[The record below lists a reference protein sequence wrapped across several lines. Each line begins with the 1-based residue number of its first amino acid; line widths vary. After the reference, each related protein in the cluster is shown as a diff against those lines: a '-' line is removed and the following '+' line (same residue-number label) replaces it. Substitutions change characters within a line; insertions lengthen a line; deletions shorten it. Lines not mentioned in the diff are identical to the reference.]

1 MRLDVVILA
10 AGKGTRMNSNLP
22 KVMHALA
29 GKPMIE
35 HVVDCASS
43 LGTEHI
49 HLVVGHGADLIRT
62 HFIGDDSAAGHTS
75 HEGIQGGVLN
85 FVTQDE
91 QLGTGHAVKQAMQS
105 IPARSVED
113 RVLVL
118 YGDVPLVSKDSL
130 QELIEA
136 SAMSPLG
143 VFTLFTQNPEGLG
156 RIVRDELHQLKAI
169 VEERDATEEQK
180 SINEVNSGI
189 LVASAIELKDWLSR
203 LSNDNAQKE
212 YYLTDVVAMAVADG
226 HLVESMTTGDEYEV
240 QGVNDKLQLCMLE
253 RHFQMI
259 QAQALLATGV
269 TVMDPTRVDIR
280 GDISYG
286 RDLTID
292 VNVVIEG
299 QVKFGNNVSIGANCI
314 VKDATLG
321 DDVTLLPGTIIDGAV
336 IGNAASIGPY
346 ARLRPGTVLA
356 DSVKIGNFVETKKTV
371 MGKGSKANHLA
382 YVGDAVIGAGVN
394 IGAGT
399 IFCNYDGVNKHTTTV
414 GDDVFIGSNSV
425 LVAPVKLET
434 GVFVAAGS
442 VVNLAVPSENL
453 AVGRAKQRNIP
464 GWKRPV
470 KNKHG

>member
-22 KVMHALA
+22 KVMHKIA

-49 HLVVGHGADLIRT
+49 HLVVGHGADVIKR
-62 HFIGDDSAAGHTS
+62 HFLGDHST
-75 HEGIQGGVLN
+75 EGYVSYEGLKGSELS
-85 FVTQDE
+85 FVNQDN
-91 QLGTGHAVKQAMQS
+91 QLGTGHAVQQAMPN

-118 YGDVPLVSKDSL
+118 YGDVPLVSKDTL
-130 QELIEA
+130 QELIDT
-136 SAMSPLG
+136 SATAPLG
-143 VFTLFTQNPEGLG
+143 VLTLFTQNPEGLG
-156 RIVRDELHQLKAI
+156 RIIRDDSHQLRAI
-169 VEERDATEEQK
+169 VEERDASEDQK
-180 SINEVNSGI
+180 GINEVNSGI
-189 LVASAIELKDWLSR
+189 LITSAIELKDWLSR
-203 LSNDNAQKE
+203 LSNDNAQGE
-212 YYLTDVVAMAVADG
+212 YYLTDIIAMAVADG
-226 HLVESMTTGDEYEV
+226 HVVESLTTGDEYEV

-292 VNVVIEG
+292 VNVVLEG
-299 QVKFGNNVSIGANCI
+299 QIKLGNNVSIGANCLI
-314 VKDATLG
+314 KDATLG

-336 IGNAASIGPY
+336 IGNAATIGPY

-356 DSVKIGNFVETKKTV
+356 DSVKIGNFVETKKAV
-371 MGKGSKANHLA
+371 MGNGSKANHLA
-382 YVGDAVIGAGVN
+382 YIGDAAIGADVN

-399 IFCNYDGVNKHTTTV
+399 IFCNYDGVNKHTTTL
-414 GDDVFIGSNSV
+414 GDNVFVGSNSV
-425 LVAPVKLET
+425 LVAPVELEN

-442 VVNLAVPSENL
+442 VINRAVPCDNL
-453 AVGRAKQRNIP
+453 AVGRAKQRNVT
-464 GWKRPV
+464 GWKRPA
-470 KNKHG
+470 KK

>member
-22 KVMHALA
+22 KVMHKIA

-49 HLVVGHGADLIRT
+49 HLVVGHGADVIKR
-62 HFIGDDSAAGHTS
+62 HFLGDDS
-75 HEGIQGGVLN
+75 HEGYVSYEGLKGSELS
-85 FVTQDE
+85 FVSQDN
-91 QLGTGHAVKQAMQS
+91 QLGTGHAVQQAMPN

-118 YGDVPLVSKDSL
+118 YGDVPLVSKDTL
-130 QELIEA
+130 QELIDT
-136 SAMSPLG
+136 SATAPLG
-143 VFTLFTQNPEGLG
+143 VLTLFTQNPEGLG
-156 RIVRDELHQLKAI
+156 RIIRDDSHQLRAI
-169 VEERDATEEQK
+169 VEERDASEEQK
-180 SINEVNSGI
+180 GINEVNSGI
-189 LVASAIELKDWLSR
+189 LVSSAIELKDWLSR
-203 LSNDNAQKE
+203 LSNDNAQGE
-212 YYLTDVVAMAVADG
+212 YYLTDIIAMAVADG
-226 HLVESMTTGDEYEV
+226 HVVESLTTGDEYEV

-292 VNVVIEG
+292 VNVVLEG
-299 QVKFGNNVSIGANCI
+299 QIKLGNNVSIGANCLI
-314 VKDATLG
+314 KDATLG

-336 IGNAASIGPY
+336 IGNAATIGPY

-356 DSVKIGNFVETKKTV
+356 DSVKIGNFVETKKAV
-371 MGKGSKANHLA
+371 MGNGSKANHLA
-382 YVGDAVIGAGVN
+382 YIGDASIGADVN

-399 IFCNYDGVNKHTTTV
+399 IFCNYDGVNKHTTTL
-414 GDDVFIGSNSV
+414 GDNVFVGSNSV
-425 LVAPVKLET
+425 LVAPVELEN

-442 VVNLAVPSENL
+442 VINRAVPSDNL
-453 AVGRAKQRNIP
+453 AVGRAKQRNVT
-464 GWKRPV
+464 GWKRPA
-470 KNKHG
+470 KK

>member
-1 MRLDVVILA
+1 M
-10 AGKGTRMNSNLP
+10 
-22 KVMHALA
+22 
-29 GKPMIE
+29 
-35 HVVDCASS
+35 
-43 LGTEHI
+43 
-49 HLVVGHGADLIRT
+49 
-62 HFIGDDSAAGHTS
+62 
-75 HEGIQGGVLN
+75 
-85 FVTQDE
+85 
-91 QLGTGHAVKQAMQS
+91 
-105 IPARSVED
+105 
-113 RVLVL
+113 
-118 YGDVPLVSKDSL
+118 
-130 QELIEA
+130 
-136 SAMSPLG
+136 
-143 VFTLFTQNPEGLG
+143 
-156 RIVRDELHQLKAI
+156 RDESHQLKAI

-203 LSNDNAQKE
+203 LSNDNAQGE

-425 LVAPVKLET
+425 LVAPVELET

-442 VVNLAVPSENL
+442 VVNLPVPSENL

-464 GWKRPV
+464 GWKRPI
-470 KNKHG
+470 KNKNV

>member
-10 AGKGTRMNSNLP
+10 AGKGTRMNSDLP
-22 KVMHALA
+22 KVMHKIA

-49 HLVVGHGADLIRT
+49 HLVVGHGADVIKR
-62 HFIGDDSAAGHTS
+62 HFLGDDS
-75 HEGIQGGVLN
+75 HEGYVSYEGLKGSELS
-85 FVTQDE
+85 FVNQKK
-91 QLGTGHAVKQAMQS
+91 QLGTGHAVQQAMPN

-118 YGDVPLVSKDSL
+118 YGDVPLVSKDTL
-130 QELIEA
+130 QELIDT
-136 SAMSPLG
+136 SATAPL
-143 VFTLFTQNPEGLG
+143 VVLTLFTQNPEGLG
-156 RIVRDELHQLKAI
+156 RIIRDDSHQLRAI
-169 VEERDATEEQK
+169 VEERDASEEQK
-180 SINEVNSGI
+180 GINEVNSGI
-189 LVASAIELKDWLSR
+189 LITSAIELKDWLSR
-203 LSNDNAQKE
+203 LSNNNAQGE
-212 YYLTDVVAMAVADG
+212 YYLTDIIAMAVADG
-226 HLVESMTTGDEYEV
+226 HVVESLTTGDEYEV

-292 VNVVIEG
+292 VNVVLEG
-299 QVKFGNNVSIGANCI
+299 QIKLGNNVSIGANCLI
-314 VKDATLG
+314 KDATLG

-336 IGNAASIGPY
+336 IGNAATIGPY

-356 DSVKIGNFVETKKTV
+356 DSVKIGNFVETKKAV
-371 MGKGSKANHLA
+371 MGNGSKANHLA
-382 YVGDAVIGAGVN
+382 YIGDAAIGADVN

-399 IFCNYDGVNKHTTTV
+399 IFCNYDGVNKHTTTL
-414 GDDVFIGSNSV
+414 GDNVFVGSNSV
-425 LVAPVKLET
+425 LVAPVELEN

-442 VVNLAVPSENL
+442 VINRAVPCDNL
-453 AVGRAKQRNIP
+453 AVGRAKQRNVT
-464 GWKRPV
+464 GWKRPA
-470 KNKHG
+470 KK

>member
-1 MRLDVVILA
+1 
-10 AGKGTRMNSNLP
+10 MNSNLP
-22 KVMHALA
+22 KVMHKIA

-49 HLVVGHGADLIRT
+49 HLVVGHGADVIKR
-62 HFIGDDSAAGHTS
+62 HFLGDDS
-75 HEGIQGGVLN
+75 HEGYVSYEGLKGSELS
-85 FVTQDE
+85 FVSQDN
-91 QLGTGHAVKQAMQS
+91 QLGTGHAVQQAMPN

-118 YGDVPLVSKDSL
+118 YGDVPLVSKDTL
-130 QELIEA
+130 QELIDT
-136 SAMSPLG
+136 SATAPLG
-143 VFTLFTQNPEGLG
+143 VLTLFTQNPEGLG
-156 RIVRDELHQLKAI
+156 RIIRDDSHQLRAI
-169 VEERDATEEQK
+169 VEERDASEEQK
-180 SINEVNSGI
+180 GINEVNSGI
-189 LVASAIELKDWLSR
+189 LVSSAIELKDWLSR
-203 LSNDNAQKE
+203 LSNDNAQGE
-212 YYLTDVVAMAVADG
+212 YYLTDIIAKAVADG
-226 HLVESMTTGDEYEV
+226 HVVESLTTGDEYEV

-292 VNVVIEG
+292 VNVVLAG
-299 QVKFGNNVSIGANCI
+299 QIKLGNNVSIGANCLI
-314 VKDATLG
+314 KDATLG

-336 IGNAASIGPY
+336 IGNAATIGPY

-356 DSVKIGNFVETKKTV
+356 DSVKIGNFVETKKAV
-371 MGKGSKANHLA
+371 MGNGSKANHLA
-382 YVGDAVIGAGVN
+382 YIGDATIGADVN

-399 IFCNYDGVNKHTTTV
+399 IFCNYDGVNKHTTTL
-414 GDDVFIGSNSV
+414 GDNVFVGSNSV
-425 LVAPVKLET
+425 LVAPVELEN

-442 VVNLAVPSENL
+442 VINRAVPSDNL
-453 AVGRAKQRNIP
+453 AVGRAKQRNVT
-464 GWKRPV
+464 GWKRPA
-470 KNKHG
+470 KK

>member
-1 MRLDVVILA
+1 
-10 AGKGTRMNSNLP
+10 MNSNLP
-22 KVMHALA
+22 KVMHKIA

-49 HLVVGHGADLIRT
+49 HLVVGHGADVIKR
-62 HFIGDDSAAGHTS
+62 HFLGDDS
-75 HEGIQGGVLN
+75 HEGYVSYEGLKGSELS
-85 FVTQDE
+85 FVSQDN
-91 QLGTGHAVKQAMQS
+91 QLGTGHAVQQAMPN

-118 YGDVPLVSKDSL
+118 YGDVPLVSKDTL
-130 QELIEA
+130 QELIDT
-136 SAMSPLG
+136 SATAPLR
-143 VFTLFTQNPEGLG
+143 VLTLFTQNPEGLG
-156 RIVRDELHQLKAI
+156 RIIRDDSHQLRAI
-169 VEERDATEEQK
+169 VEERDASEEQK
-180 SINEVNSGI
+180 GINEVNSGI
-189 LVASAIELKDWLSR
+189 LVSSAIELKDWLSR
-203 LSNDNAQKE
+203 LSNDNAQGE
-212 YYLTDVVAMAVADG
+212 YYLTDIIAMAVADG
-226 HLVESMTTGDEYEV
+226 HVVESLTTGDEYEV

-292 VNVVIEG
+292 VNVVLEG
-299 QVKFGNNVSIGANCI
+299 QIKLGNNVSIGANCLI
-314 VKDATLG
+314 KDATLG

-336 IGNAASIGPY
+336 IGNAATIGPY

-356 DSVKIGNFVETKKTV
+356 DSVKIGNFVETKKAV
-371 MGKGSKANHLA
+371 MGNGSKANHLA
-382 YVGDAVIGAGVN
+382 YIGDATIGADVN

-399 IFCNYDGVNKHTTTV
+399 IFCNYDGVNKHTTTL
-414 GDDVFIGSNSV
+414 GDNVFVGSNSV
-425 LVAPVKLET
+425 LVAPVELEN

-442 VVNLAVPSENL
+442 VINRAVPSDNL
-453 AVGRAKQRNIP
+453 AVGRAKQRNVT
-464 GWKRPV
+464 GWKRPA
-470 KNKHG
+470 KK

>member
-22 KVMHALA
+22 KVMHKIA

-49 HLVVGHGADLIRT
+49 HLVVGHGADVIKR
-62 HFIGDDSAAGHTS
+62 HFLGDDS
-75 HEGIQGGVLN
+75 HEGYVSYEGLKGSELS
-85 FVTQDE
+85 FVSQDN
-91 QLGTGHAVKQAMQS
+91 QLGTGHAVQQAMPN

-118 YGDVPLVSKDSL
+118 YGDVPLVSKDTL
-130 QELIEA
+130 QELIDT
-136 SAMSPLG
+136 SATAPLG
-143 VFTLFTQNPEGLG
+143 VLTLFTQNPEGLG
-156 RIVRDELHQLKAI
+156 RIIRDDSHQLRAI
-169 VEERDATEEQK
+169 VEERDASEEQK
-180 SINEVNSGI
+180 GINEVNSGI
-189 LVASAIELKDWLSR
+189 LVSSAIELKDWLSR
-203 LSNDNAQKE
+203 LSNDNAQSE
-212 YYLTDVVAMAVADG
+212 YYLTDIIAMAVADG
-226 HLVESMTTGDEYEV
+226 HVVESLTTGDEYEV

-292 VNVVIEG
+292 VNVVLEG
-299 QVKFGNNVSIGANCI
+299 QIKLGNNVSIGANCLI
-314 VKDATLG
+314 KDATLG

-336 IGNAASIGPY
+336 IGNAATIGPY

-356 DSVKIGNFVETKKTV
+356 DSVKIGNFVETKKAV
-371 MGKGSKANHLA
+371 MGNGSKANHLA
-382 YVGDAVIGAGVN
+382 YIGDATIGADVN

-399 IFCNYDGVNKHTTTV
+399 IFCNYDGVNKHTTTL
-414 GDDVFIGSNSV
+414 GDNVFVGSNSV
-425 LVAPVKLET
+425 LVAPVELEN

-442 VVNLAVPSENL
+442 VINRAVPSDNL
-453 AVGRAKQRNIP
+453 AVGRAKQRNVT
-464 GWKRPV
+464 GWKRPA
-470 KNKHG
+470 KK

>member
-1 MRLDVVILA
+1 
-10 AGKGTRMNSNLP
+10 
-22 KVMHALA
+22 
-29 GKPMIE
+29 
-35 HVVDCASS
+35 
-43 LGTEHI
+43 
-49 HLVVGHGADLIRT
+49 
-62 HFIGDDSAAGHTS
+62 
-75 HEGIQGGVLN
+75 
-85 FVTQDE
+85 
-91 QLGTGHAVKQAMQS
+91 
-105 IPARSVED
+105 
-113 RVLVL
+113 
-118 YGDVPLVSKDSL
+118 
-130 QELIEA
+130 
-136 SAMSPLG
+136 
-143 VFTLFTQNPEGLG
+143 
-156 RIVRDELHQLKAI
+156 
-169 VEERDATEEQK
+169 
-180 SINEVNSGI
+180 
-189 LVASAIELKDWLSR
+189 
-203 LSNDNAQKE
+203 
-212 YYLTDVVAMAVADG
+212 MAVADG
-226 HLVESMTTGDEYEV
+226 HSVESMTTGDEYEV

-425 LVAPVKLET
+425 LVAPVELET

-442 VVNLAVPSENL
+442 VVNLPVPSENL

-470 KNKHG
+470 KK

>member
-22 KVMHALA
+22 KVMHKIA

-49 HLVVGHGADLIRT
+49 HLVVGHGADVIKR
-62 HFIGDDSAAGHTS
+62 HFLGDDS
-75 HEGIQGGVLN
+75 HEGYVSYEGLKGSELS
-85 FVTQDE
+85 FVSQDN
-91 QLGTGHAVKQAMQS
+91 QLGTGHAVQQAMPN

-118 YGDVPLVSKDSL
+118 YGDVPLVSKDTL
-130 QELIEA
+130 QELIDT
-136 SAMSPLG
+136 SATAPLG
-143 VFTLFTQNPEGLG
+143 VLTLFTQNPEGLG
-156 RIVRDELHQLKAI
+156 RIIRDDSHQLRAI
-169 VEERDATEEQK
+169 VEERDASEEQK
-180 SINEVNSGI
+180 GINEVNSGI
-189 LVASAIELKDWLSR
+189 LVSSAIELKDWLSR
-203 LSNDNAQKE
+203 LSNDNAQGE
-212 YYLTDVVAMAVADG
+212 YYLTDIIAMAVADG
-226 HLVESMTTGDEYEV
+226 HVVESLTTGDEYEV
-240 QGVNDKLQLCMLE
+240 QGVNDKLHLCMLE

-286 RDLTID
+286 RDLTIG
-292 VNVVIEG
+292 VNVVLEG
-299 QVKFGNNVSIGANCI
+299 QIKLGNNVSIGANCLI
-314 VKDATLG
+314 KDATLG

-336 IGNAASIGPY
+336 IGNAATIGPY

-356 DSVKIGNFVETKKTV
+356 DSVKIGNFVETKKAV
-371 MGKGSKANHLA
+371 MGNGSKANHLA
-382 YVGDAVIGAGVN
+382 YIGDATIGADVN

-399 IFCNYDGVNKHTTTV
+399 IFCNYDGVNKHTTTL
-414 GDDVFIGSNSV
+414 GDNVFVGSNSV
-425 LVAPVKLET
+425 LVAPVELEN

-442 VVNLAVPSENL
+442 VINRAVPSDNL
-453 AVGRAKQRNIP
+453 AVGRAKQRNVT
-464 GWKRPV
+464 GWKRPA
-470 KNKHG
+470 KK

>member
-43 LGTEHI
+43 LGTEYI
-49 HLVVGHGADLIRT
+49 HLVVGHGADLIKT
-62 HFIGDDSAAGHTS
+62 HFIGDDSAAGYTS
-75 HEGIQGGVLN
+75 HEGIKGGDLN
-85 FVTQDE
+85 FVIQEE
-91 QLGTGHAVKQAMQS
+91 QLGTGHAVKQVMPS

-156 RIVRDELHQLKAI
+156 RIVRDESHQLKAI
-169 VEERDATEEQK
+169 VEDRDATEEQK
-180 SINEVNSGI
+180 GINEVNSGI
-189 LVASAIELKDWLSR
+189 LVASAIELKDWLNR
-203 LSNDNAQKE
+203 LSNDNAQEE

-226 HLVESMTTGDEYEV
+226 HSVESMTTGDEYEV

-259 QAQALLATGV
+259 QAQALLTTGV

-286 RDLTID
+286 LDLTID

-425 LVAPVKLET
+425 LVAPVELET

-442 VVNLAVPSENL
+442 VVNLPVPSENL

-470 KNKHG
+470 KK

>member
-22 KVMHALA
+22 KVMHKIA

-49 HLVVGHGADLIRT
+49 HLVVGHGADVIKR
-62 HFIGDDSAAGHTS
+62 HFLGDDS
-75 HEGIQGGVLN
+75 HEGYVSYEGLKGSELS
-85 FVTQDE
+85 FVSQDN
-91 QLGTGHAVKQAMQS
+91 QLGTGHAVQQAMPN

-118 YGDVPLVSKDSL
+118 YGDVPLVSKDTL
-130 QELIEA
+130 QELIDT
-136 SAMSPLG
+136 SATAPLG
-143 VFTLFTQNPEGLG
+143 VLTLFTQNPEGLG
-156 RIVRDELHQLKAI
+156 RIIRDDSHQLRAI
-169 VEERDATEEQK
+169 VEERDASEEQK
-180 SINEVNSGI
+180 GINEVNSGI
-189 LVASAIELKDWLSR
+189 LVSSAIELKDWLSR
-203 LSNDNAQKE
+203 LSNNNAQGE
-212 YYLTDVVAMAVADG
+212 YYLTDIIAMAVADG
-226 HLVESMTTGDEYEV
+226 HVVESLTTGDEYEV

-292 VNVVIEG
+292 VNVVLEG
-299 QVKFGNNVSIGANCI
+299 QIKLGNNVSIGANCLI
-314 VKDATLG
+314 KDATLG

-336 IGNAASIGPY
+336 IGNAATIGPY

-356 DSVKIGNFVETKKTV
+356 DSVKIGNFVETKKAV
-371 MGKGSKANHLA
+371 MGNGSKANHLA
-382 YVGDAVIGAGVN
+382 YIGDATIGADVN

-399 IFCNYDGVNKHTTTV
+399 IFCNYDGVNKHTTTL
-414 GDDVFIGSNSV
+414 GDNVFVGSNSV
-425 LVAPVKLET
+425 LVAPVELEN

-442 VVNLAVPSENL
+442 VINRAVPSDNL
-453 AVGRAKQRNIP
+453 AVGRAKQRNVT
-464 GWKRPV
+464 GWKRPA
-470 KNKHG
+470 KK

>member
-22 KVMHALA
+22 KVMHKIA

-49 HLVVGHGADLIRT
+49 HLVVGHGADVIKR
-62 HFIGDDSAAGHTS
+62 HFLGDHST
-75 HEGIQGGVLN
+75 EGYVSYEGLKGSELS
-85 FVTQDE
+85 FVNQDN
-91 QLGTGHAVKQAMQS
+91 QLGTGHAVQQAMPN

-118 YGDVPLVSKDSL
+118 YGDVPLVSKDTL
-130 QELIEA
+130 QELIDK
-136 SAMSPLG
+136 SATAPLG
-143 VFTLFTQNPEGLG
+143 VLTLFTQNPEGLG
-156 RIVRDELHQLKAI
+156 RIIRDDSHQLRAI
-169 VEERDATEEQK
+169 VEERDASEEQK
-180 SINEVNSGI
+180 GINEVNSGI
-189 LVASAIELKDWLSR
+189 LITSAIELKDWLSR
-203 LSNDNAQKE
+203 LSNDNAQGE
-212 YYLTDVVAMAVADG
+212 YYLTDIIAMAVADG
-226 HLVESMTTGDEYEV
+226 HVVESLTTGDEYEV

-292 VNVVIEG
+292 VNVVLEG
-299 QVKFGNNVSIGANCI
+299 QIKLGNNVSIGANCLI
-314 VKDATLG
+314 KDATLG

-336 IGNAASIGPY
+336 IGNAATIGPY

-356 DSVKIGNFVETKKTV
+356 DSVKIGNFVETKKAV
-371 MGKGSKANHLA
+371 MGNGSKANHLA
-382 YVGDAVIGAGVN
+382 YIGDAAIGADVN

-399 IFCNYDGVNKHTTTV
+399 IFCNYDGVNKHTTTL
-414 GDDVFIGSNSV
+414 GDNVFVGSNSV
-425 LVAPVKLET
+425 LVAPVELEN

-442 VVNLAVPSENL
+442 VINRAVPCDNL
-453 AVGRAKQRNIP
+453 AVGRAKQRNVT
-464 GWKRPV
+464 GWKRPA
-470 KNKHG
+470 KK

>member
-22 KVMHALA
+22 KVMHKIA

-49 HLVVGHGADLIRT
+49 HLVVGHGADVIKR
-62 HFIGDDSAAGHTS
+62 HFLGDDS
-75 HEGIQGGVLN
+75 HEGYVSYEGLKGSELS
-85 FVTQDE
+85 FVSQDN
-91 QLGTGHAVKQAMQS
+91 QLGTGHAVQQAMPN

-118 YGDVPLVSKDSL
+118 YGDVPLVSKDTL
-130 QELIEA
+130 QELIDT
-136 SAMSPLG
+136 SATAPLG
-143 VFTLFTQNPEGLG
+143 VLTLFTQNPEGLG
-156 RIVRDELHQLKAI
+156 RIIRDDSHQLRAI
-169 VEERDATEEQK
+169 VEERDASEEQK
-180 SINEVNSGI
+180 GINEVNSGI
-189 LVASAIELKDWLSR
+189 LVSSAIELKDWLSR
-203 LSNDNAQKE
+203 LSNDNAQGE
-212 YYLTDVVAMAVADG
+212 YYLTDIIAKAVADG
-226 HLVESMTTGDEYEV
+226 HVVESLTTGDEYEV

-292 VNVVIEG
+292 VNVVLEG
-299 QVKFGNNVSIGANCI
+299 QIKLGNNVSIGANCLI
-314 VKDATLG
+314 KDATLG

-336 IGNAASIGPY
+336 IGNAATIGPY

-356 DSVKIGNFVETKKTV
+356 DSVKIGNFVETKKAV
-371 MGKGSKANHLA
+371 MGNGSKANHLA
-382 YVGDAVIGAGVN
+382 YIGDATIGADVN

-399 IFCNYDGVNKHTTTV
+399 IFCNYDGVNKHTTTL
-414 GDDVFIGSNSV
+414 GDNVFVGSNSV
-425 LVAPVKLET
+425 LVAPVELEN

-442 VVNLAVPSENL
+442 VINRAVPSDNL
-453 AVGRAKQRNIP
+453 AVGRAKQRNVT
-464 GWKRPV
+464 GWKRPA
-470 KNKHG
+470 KK

>member
-22 KVMHALA
+22 KVMHKIA

-49 HLVVGHGADLIRT
+49 HLVVGHGADVIKR
-62 HFIGDDSAAGHTS
+62 HFLGDHST
-75 HEGIQGGVLN
+75 EGYVSYEGLKGSELS
-85 FVTQDE
+85 FVNQDN
-91 QLGTGHAVKQAMQS
+91 QLGTGHAVQQAMPN

-118 YGDVPLVSKDSL
+118 YGDVPLVSKDTL
-130 QELIEA
+130 QELIDT
-136 SAMSPLG
+136 SATAPLG
-143 VFTLFTQNPEGLG
+143 VLTLFTQNPEGLG
-156 RIVRDELHQLKAI
+156 RIIRDDSHQLRAI
-169 VEERDATEEQK
+169 VEERDASEEQK
-180 SINEVNSGI
+180 GINEVNSGI
-189 LVASAIELKDWLSR
+189 LITSAIELKDWLSR
-203 LSNDNAQKE
+203 LSNDNAQGE
-212 YYLTDVVAMAVADG
+212 HYLTDIIAMAVADG
-226 HLVESMTTGDEYEV
+226 HVVESLTTGDEYEV

-292 VNVVIEG
+292 VNVVLEG
-299 QVKFGNNVSIGANCI
+299 QIKLGNNVSIGANCLI
-314 VKDATLG
+314 KDATLG

-336 IGNAASIGPY
+336 IGNAATIGPY

-356 DSVKIGNFVETKKTV
+356 DSVKIGNFVETKKAV
-371 MGKGSKANHLA
+371 MGNGSKANHLA
-382 YVGDAVIGAGVN
+382 YIGDAAIGADVN

-399 IFCNYDGVNKHTTTV
+399 IFCNYDGVNKHTTTL
-414 GDDVFIGSNSV
+414 GDNVFVGSNSV
-425 LVAPVKLET
+425 LVAPVELEN

-442 VVNLAVPSENL
+442 VINRAVPCDNL
-453 AVGRAKQRNIP
+453 AVGRAKQRNVT
-464 GWKRPV
+464 GWKRPA
-470 KNKHG
+470 KK

>member
-22 KVMHALA
+22 KVMHKVA

-49 HLVVGHGADLIRT
+49 HLVVGHGAEAIKQHLLG
-62 HFIGDDSAAGHTS
+62 GDS
-75 HEGIQGGVLN
+75 HGGYVSYEGIKGSDLN
-85 FVTQDE
+85 FVSQE
-91 QLGTGHAVKQAMQS
+91 NQLGTGHAVQQAMPN

-118 YGDVPLVSKDSL
+118 YGDVPLVSKDTL
-130 QELIEA
+130 QELIDA
-136 SAMSPLG
+136 STSAPLA
-143 VFTLFTQNPEGLG
+143 VLTLFTQTPEGLG
-156 RIVRDELHQLKAI
+156 RIIRDDEHQLRAI
-169 VEERDATEEQK
+169 VEERDASEQQRG
-180 SINEVNSGI
+180 INEVNSGI
-189 LVASAIELKDWLSR
+189 LVASAIELKDWLTR
-203 LSNDNAQKE
+203 LSNDNAQGE
-212 YYLTDVVAMAVADG
+212 YYLTDIIAMAVADG
-226 HLVESMTTGDEYEV
+226 HSVESLTTGDEYEV

-292 VNVVIEG
+292 VNVVLEG
-299 QVKFGNNVSIGANCI
+299 QIKLGNNVSIGANCLI
-314 VKDATLG
+314 KDATLG

-336 IGNAASIGPY
+336 IGNAATIGPY

-356 DSVKIGNFVETKKTV
+356 DKVKVGNFVETKKTV
-371 MGKGSKANHLA
+371 MGEGSKANHLA
-382 YVGDAVIGAGVN
+382 YIGDAELGAGVN

-399 IFCNYDGVNKHTTTV
+399 IFCNYDGVNKHTTTL
-414 GDDVFIGSNSV
+414 GDDVFVGSNSV
-425 LVAPVKLET
+425 LVAPVELEN

-442 VVNLAVPSENL
+442 VINRAVPSDNL
-453 AVGRAKQRNIP
+453 AVGRAKQRNVA

-470 KNKHG
+470 KK

>member
-22 KVMHALA
+22 KVMHKIA

-49 HLVVGHGADLIRT
+49 HLVVGHGAEAIKQ
-62 HFIGDDSAAGHTS
+62 HFLGGDS
-75 HEGIQGGVLN
+75 HEAYVSYEGIKGSDLN
-85 FVTQDE
+85 YVSQE
-91 QLGTGHAVKQAMQS
+91 NQLGTGHAVQQAMPN

-118 YGDVPLVSKDSL
+118 YGDVPLVSKDTL
-130 QELIEA
+130 QELIDA
-136 SAMSPLG
+136 STSAPLA
-143 VFTLFTQNPEGLG
+143 VLTLFTQTPEGLG
-156 RIVRDELHQLKAI
+156 RIIRDDEHQLRAI
-169 VEERDATEEQK
+169 VEERDASEQQK
-180 SINEVNSGI
+180 GINEVNSGI
-189 LVASAIELKDWLSR
+189 LVASAIELKDWLAR
-203 LSNDNAQKE
+203 LSNDNAQGE
-212 YYLTDVVAMAVADG
+212 YYLTDIIAMAVADG
-226 HLVESMTTGDEYEV
+226 HSVESLTTGDEYEV

-292 VNVVIEG
+292 VNVVLEG
-299 QVKFGNNVSIGANCI
+299 QIKLGNNVSIGANCLI
-314 VKDATLG
+314 KDATLG

-336 IGNAASIGPY
+336 IGNAATIGPY

-356 DSVKIGNFVETKKTV
+356 DKVKVGNFVETKKTV
-371 MGKGSKANHLA
+371 MGEGSKANHLA
-382 YVGDAVIGAGVN
+382 YIGDAELGAGVN

-399 IFCNYDGVNKHTTTV
+399 IFCNYDGVNKHTTTL
-414 GDDVFIGSNSV
+414 GDDVFVGSNSV
-425 LVAPVKLET
+425 LVAPVELEN

-442 VVNLAVPSENL
+442 VINRAVPSDNL
-453 AVGRAKQRNIP
+453 AVGRAKQRNVA

-470 KNKHG
+470 KK

>member
-1 MRLDVVILA
+1 
-10 AGKGTRMNSNLP
+10 MNSNLP
-22 KVMHALA
+22 KVMHKIA

-49 HLVVGHGADLIRT
+49 HLVVGHGADVIKR
-62 HFIGDDSAAGHTS
+62 HFLGDDS
-75 HEGIQGGVLN
+75 HEGYVSYEGLKGSELS
-85 FVTQDE
+85 FVSQDN
-91 QLGTGHAVKQAMQS
+91 QLGTGHAVQQAMPN

-118 YGDVPLVSKDSL
+118 YGDVPLVSKDTL
-130 QELIEA
+130 QELIDT
-136 SAMSPLG
+136 SATAPLG
-143 VFTLFTQNPEGLG
+143 VLTLFTQNPEGLG
-156 RIVRDELHQLKAI
+156 RIIRDDSHQLRAI
-169 VEERDATEEQK
+169 VEERDASEEQK
-180 SINEVNSGI
+180 GINEVNSGI
-189 LVASAIELKDWLSR
+189 LVSSAIELKDWLSR
-203 LSNDNAQKE
+203 LSNDNAQGE
-212 YYLTDVVAMAVADG
+212 YYLTDIIAMAVADG
-226 HLVESMTTGDEYEV
+226 HVVESLTTGDEYEV

-292 VNVVIEG
+292 VNVVLEG
-299 QVKFGNNVSIGANCI
+299 QIKLGNNVSIGANCLI
-314 VKDATLG
+314 KDATLG

-336 IGNAASIGPY
+336 IGNAATVGPY

-356 DSVKIGNFVETKKTV
+356 DSVKIGNFVETKKAV
-371 MGKGSKANHLA
+371 MGNGSKANHLA
-382 YVGDAVIGAGVN
+382 YIGDATIGADVN

-399 IFCNYDGVNKHTTTV
+399 IFCNYDGVNKHTTTL
-414 GDDVFIGSNSV
+414 GDNVFVGSNSV
-425 LVAPVKLET
+425 LVAPVELEN

-442 VVNLAVPSENL
+442 VINRAVPSDNL
-453 AVGRAKQRNIP
+453 AVGRAKQRNVT
-464 GWKRPV
+464 GWKRPA
-470 KNKHG
+470 KK

>member
-22 KVMHALA
+22 KVMHKIA

-49 HLVVGHGADLIRT
+49 HLVVGHGADVIKR
-62 HFIGDDSAAGHTS
+62 HFLGDHST
-75 HEGIQGGVLN
+75 EGYVSYEGLKGSELS
-85 FVTQDE
+85 FVNQDN
-91 QLGTGHAVKQAMQS
+91 QLGTGHAVQQAMPN

-118 YGDVPLVSKDSL
+118 YGDVPLVSKDTL
-130 QELIEA
+130 QELIDT
-136 SAMSPLG
+136 SATAPLG
-143 VFTLFTQNPEGLG
+143 VLTLFTQNPEGLG
-156 RIVRDELHQLKAI
+156 RIIRDDSHQLRAI
-169 VEERDATEEQK
+169 VEERDASEEQK
-180 SINEVNSGI
+180 GINEVNSGI
-189 LVASAIELKDWLSR
+189 LITSAIELKDWLSR
-203 LSNDNAQKE
+203 LSNDNAQGE
-212 YYLTDVVAMAVADG
+212 YYLTDIIAMAVADG
-226 HLVESMTTGDEYEV
+226 HVVESLTTGDEYEV

-292 VNVVIEG
+292 VNVVLEG
-299 QVKFGNNVSIGANCI
+299 QIKLGNNVSIGANCLI
-314 VKDATLG
+314 KDATLG

-336 IGNAASIGPY
+336 IGNAATIGPY

-356 DSVKIGNFVETKKTV
+356 DSVKIGNFVETKKAV
-371 MGKGSKANHLA
+371 MGNGSKANHLA
-382 YVGDAVIGAGVN
+382 YIGDAAIGADVN

-399 IFCNYDGVNKHTTTV
+399 IFCNYDGVNKHTTTL
-414 GDDVFIGSNSV
+414 GDNVFVGSNSV
-425 LVAPVKLET
+425 LVAPVELEN

-442 VVNLAVPSENL
+442 VINSAVPCDNL
-453 AVGRAKQRNIP
+453 AVGRAKQRNVT
-464 GWKRPV
+464 GWKRPA
-470 KNKHG
+470 KK

>member
-49 HLVVGHGADLIRT
+49 HLVVGHGADLIKT
-62 HFIGDDSAAGHTS
+62 HFIGDDSAAGYTS
-75 HEGIQGGVLN
+75 HEGIKGGDLN
-85 FVTQDE
+85 FVIQEE
-91 QLGTGHAVKQAMQS
+91 QLGTGHAVKQAIPS

-130 QELIEA
+130 QELIGA

-156 RIVRDELHQLKAI
+156 RIVRDESHQLKAI

-203 LSNDNAQKE
+203 LSNDNAQGE

-356 DSVKIGNFVETKKTV
+356 DS
-371 MGKGSKANHLA
+371 
-382 YVGDAVIGAGVN
+382 
-394 IGAGT
+394 
-399 IFCNYDGVNKHTTTV
+399 
-414 GDDVFIGSNSV
+414 
-425 LVAPVKLET
+425 
-434 GVFVAAGS
+434 
-442 VVNLAVPSENL
+442 
-453 AVGRAKQRNIP
+453 
-464 GWKRPV
+464 
-470 KNKHG
+470 

>member
-22 KVMHALA
+22 KVMHKIA

-49 HLVVGHGADLIRT
+49 HLVVGHGADVIER
-62 HFIGDDSAAGHTS
+62 HFLGDDS
-75 HEGIQGGVLN
+75 HEGYVSYEGLKGSELS
-85 FVTQDE
+85 FVSQDN
-91 QLGTGHAVKQAMQS
+91 QLGTGHAVQQAMPN

-118 YGDVPLVSKDSL
+118 YGDVPLVSKDTL
-130 QELIEA
+130 QELIDT
-136 SAMSPLG
+136 SATAPLG
-143 VFTLFTQNPEGLG
+143 VLTLFTQNPEGLG
-156 RIVRDELHQLKAI
+156 RIIRDDSHQLRAI
-169 VEERDATEEQK
+169 VEERDASEEQK
-180 SINEVNSGI
+180 GINEVNSGI
-189 LVASAIELKDWLSR
+189 LVSSAIELKDWLSR
-203 LSNDNAQKE
+203 LSNDNAQGE
-212 YYLTDVVAMAVADG
+212 YYLTDIIAMAVADG
-226 HLVESMTTGDEYEV
+226 HVVESLTTGDEYEV

-292 VNVVIEG
+292 VNVVLEG
-299 QVKFGNNVSIGANCI
+299 QIKLGNNVSIGANCLI
-314 VKDATLG
+314 KDATLG

-336 IGNAASIGPY
+336 IGNAATIGPY

-356 DSVKIGNFVETKKTV
+356 DSVKIGNFVETKKAV
-371 MGKGSKANHLA
+371 MGNGSKANHLA
-382 YVGDAVIGAGVN
+382 YIGDATIGADVN

-399 IFCNYDGVNKHTTTV
+399 IFCNYDGVNKHTTTL
-414 GDDVFIGSNSV
+414 GDNVFVGSNSV
-425 LVAPVKLET
+425 LVAPVELEN

-442 VVNLAVPSENL
+442 VINRAVPSDNL
-453 AVGRAKQRNIP
+453 AVGRAKQRNVT
-464 GWKRPV
+464 GWKRPA
-470 KNKHG
+470 KK

>member
-22 KVMHALA
+22 KVMHKIA

-49 HLVVGHGADLIRT
+49 HLVVGHGADVIKR
-62 HFIGDDSAAGHTS
+62 HFLGDDS
-75 HEGIQGGVLN
+75 HEGYVSYEGLKGSELS
-85 FVTQDE
+85 FVSQDN
-91 QLGTGHAVKQAMQS
+91 QLGTGHAVQQAMPN
-105 IPARSVED
+105 IPARSIED

-118 YGDVPLVSKDSL
+118 YGDVPLVSKDTL
-130 QELIEA
+130 QELIDT
-136 SAMSPLG
+136 SATAPLG
-143 VFTLFTQNPEGLG
+143 VLTLFTQNPEGLG
-156 RIVRDELHQLKAI
+156 RIIRDDSHQLRAI
-169 VEERDATEEQK
+169 VEERDASEEQK
-180 SINEVNSGI
+180 GINEVNSGI
-189 LVASAIELKDWLSR
+189 LVSSAIELKDWLSR
-203 LSNDNAQKE
+203 LSNDNAQGE
-212 YYLTDVVAMAVADG
+212 YYLTDIIAMAVADG
-226 HLVESMTTGDEYEV
+226 HVVESLTTGDEYEV

-292 VNVVIEG
+292 VNVVLEG
-299 QVKFGNNVSIGANCI
+299 QIKLGNNVSIGANCLI
-314 VKDATLG
+314 KDATLG

-336 IGNAASIGPY
+336 IGNAATIGPY

-356 DSVKIGNFVETKKTV
+356 DSVKIGNFVETKKAV
-371 MGKGSKANHLA
+371 MGNGSKANHLA
-382 YVGDAVIGAGVN
+382 YIGDATIGANVN

-399 IFCNYDGVNKHTTTV
+399 IFCNYDGVNKHTTTL
-414 GDDVFIGSNSV
+414 GDNVFVGSNSV
-425 LVAPVKLET
+425 LVAPVELEN

-442 VVNLAVPSENL
+442 VINRAVPSDNL
-453 AVGRAKQRNIP
+453 AVGRAKQRNVT
-464 GWKRPV
+464 GWKRPA
-470 KNKHG
+470 KK

>member
-1 MRLDVVILA
+1 
-10 AGKGTRMNSNLP
+10 MNSNLP
-22 KVMHALA
+22 KVMHKIA

-49 HLVVGHGADLIRT
+49 HLVVGHGADVIKR
-62 HFIGDDSAAGHTS
+62 HFLGDDS
-75 HEGIQGGVLN
+75 HEGYVSYEGLKGSELS
-85 FVTQDE
+85 FVSQDN
-91 QLGTGHAVKQAMQS
+91 QLGTGHAVQQAMPN

-118 YGDVPLVSKDSL
+118 YGDVPLVSKDTL
-130 QELIEA
+130 QELIDT
-136 SAMSPLG
+136 SATAPLG
-143 VFTLFTQNPEGLG
+143 VLTLFTQNPEGLG
-156 RIVRDELHQLKAI
+156 RIIRDDSHQLRAI
-169 VEERDATEEQK
+169 VEERDASEEQK
-180 SINEVNSGI
+180 GINEVNSGI
-189 LVASAIELKDWLSR
+189 LVSSAIELKDWLSR
-203 LSNDNAQKE
+203 LSNNNAQGE
-212 YYLTDVVAMAVADG
+212 YYLTDIIAMAVADG
-226 HLVESMTTGDEYEV
+226 HVVESLTTGDEYEV

-292 VNVVIEG
+292 VNVVLEG
-299 QVKFGNNVSIGANCI
+299 QIKLGNNVSIGANCLI
-314 VKDATLG
+314 KDATLG

-336 IGNAASIGPY
+336 IGNAATIGPY

-356 DSVKIGNFVETKKTV
+356 DSVKIGNFVETKKAV
-371 MGKGSKANHLA
+371 MGNGSKANHLA
-382 YVGDAVIGAGVN
+382 YIGDATIGADVN

-399 IFCNYDGVNKHTTTV
+399 IFCNYDGVNKHTTTL
-414 GDDVFIGSNSV
+414 GDNVFVGSNSV
-425 LVAPVKLET
+425 LVAPVELEN

-442 VVNLAVPSENL
+442 VINRAVPSDNL
-453 AVGRAKQRNIP
+453 AVGRAKQRNVT
-464 GWKRPV
+464 GWKRPA
-470 KNKHG
+470 KK

>member
-22 KVMHALA
+22 KVMHKIA

-49 HLVVGHGADLIRT
+49 HLVVGHGADVIKR
-62 HFIGDDSAAGHTS
+62 HFLGDDS
-75 HEGIQGGVLN
+75 HEGYVSYEGRKGSELS
-85 FVTQDE
+85 FVSQDN
-91 QLGTGHAVKQAMQS
+91 QLGTGHAVQQAMPN

-118 YGDVPLVSKDSL
+118 YGDVPLVSKDTL
-130 QELIEA
+130 QELIDT
-136 SAMSPLG
+136 SATAPLG
-143 VFTLFTQNPEGLG
+143 VLTLFTQNPEGLG
-156 RIVRDELHQLKAI
+156 RIIRDDSHQLRAI
-169 VEERDATEEQK
+169 VEERDASEEQK
-180 SINEVNSGI
+180 GINEVNSGI
-189 LVASAIELKDWLSR
+189 LVSSAIELKDWLSR
-203 LSNDNAQKE
+203 LSNDNAQSE
-212 YYLTDVVAMAVADG
+212 YYLTDIIAMAVADG
-226 HLVESMTTGDEYEV
+226 HVVESLTTGDEYEV

-292 VNVVIEG
+292 VNVVLEG
-299 QVKFGNNVSIGANCI
+299 QIKLGNNVSIGANCLI
-314 VKDATLG
+314 KDATLG

-336 IGNAASIGPY
+336 IGNAATIGPY

-356 DSVKIGNFVETKKTV
+356 DSVKIGNFVETKKAV
-371 MGKGSKANHLA
+371 MGNGSKANHLA
-382 YVGDAVIGAGVN
+382 YIGDATIGANVN

-399 IFCNYDGVNKHTTTV
+399 IFCNYDGVNKHTTTL
-414 GDDVFIGSNSV
+414 GDNVFVGSNSV
-425 LVAPVKLET
+425 LVAPVELEN

-442 VVNLAVPSENL
+442 VINRAVPSDNL
-453 AVGRAKQRNIP
+453 AVGRAKQRNVT
-464 GWKRPV
+464 GWKRPA
-470 KNKHG
+470 KK

>member
-22 KVMHALA
+22 KVMHKIA

-49 HLVVGHGADLIRT
+49 HLVVGHGADVIKR
-62 HFIGDDSAAGHTS
+62 HFLGDHST
-75 HEGIQGGVLN
+75 EGYVSYEGLKGSELS
-85 FVTQDE
+85 FVNQDN
-91 QLGTGHAVKQAMQS
+91 QLGTGHAVQQAMPN

-118 YGDVPLVSKDSL
+118 YGDVPLVSKDTL
-130 QELIEA
+130 QELIDT
-136 SAMSPLG
+136 SATAPLG
-143 VFTLFTQNPEGLG
+143 VLTLFTQNPEGLG
-156 RIVRDELHQLKAI
+156 RIIRDDSHQLRAI
-169 VEERDATEEQK
+169 VEERDASEEQK
-180 SINEVNSGI
+180 GINEVNSGI
-189 LVASAIELKDWLSR
+189 LITSAIELKDWLSR
-203 LSNDNAQKE
+203 LSNDNAQGE
-212 YYLTDVVAMAVADG
+212 YYLTDIIAMAVADG
-226 HLVESMTTGDEYEV
+226 HVVESLTTGDEYEV

-292 VNVVIEG
+292 VNVVLEG
-299 QVKFGNNVSIGANCI
+299 QIKLGNNVSIGANCLI
-314 VKDATLG
+314 KDATLG

-336 IGNAASIGPY
+336 IGNAATIGPY

-356 DSVKIGNFVETKKTV
+356 DSVKIGNFVETKKAV
-371 MGKGSKANHLA
+371 MGNGSKANHLA
-382 YVGDAVIGAGVN
+382 YIGDAAIGADVN

-399 IFCNYDGVNKHTTTV
+399 KPLQN
-414 GDDVFIGSNSV
+414 
-425 LVAPVKLET
+425 LPV
-434 GVFVAAGS
+434 
-442 VVNLAVPSENL
+442 
-453 AVGRAKQRNIP
+453 
-464 GWKRPV
+464 
-470 KNKHG
+470 

>member
-22 KVMHALA
+22 KVMHKIA

-49 HLVVGHGADLIRT
+49 HLVVGHGADVIKR
-62 HFIGDDSAAGHTS
+62 HFLGDDS
-75 HEGIQGGVLN
+75 HEGYVSYEGLKGSELS
-85 FVTQDE
+85 FVNQDN
-91 QLGTGHAVKQAMQS
+91 QLGTGHAVQQAMPN

-118 YGDVPLVSKDSL
+118 YGDVPLVSKDTL
-130 QELIEA
+130 QELIDT
-136 SAMSPLG
+136 SATAPLG
-143 VFTLFTQNPEGLG
+143 VLTLFTQNPEGLG
-156 RIVRDELHQLKAI
+156 RIIRDDSHQLRAI
-169 VEERDATEEQK
+169 VEERDASEEQK
-180 SINEVNSGI
+180 GINEVNSGI
-189 LVASAIELKDWLSR
+189 LVTSAIELKDWLSR
-203 LSNDNAQKE
+203 LSNDNAQGE
-212 YYLTDVVAMAVADG
+212 YYLTDIIAMAVADG
-226 HLVESMTTGDEYEV
+226 HVVESLTTGDEYEV

-292 VNVVIEG
+292 VNVVLEG
-299 QVKFGNNVSIGANCI
+299 QIKLGNNVSIGANCLI
-314 VKDATLG
+314 KDATVG

-336 IGNAASIGPY
+336 IGNAATIGPY

-356 DSVKIGNFVETKKTV
+356 DSVKIGNFVETKKAV
-371 MGKGSKANHLA
+371 MGNGSKANHLA
-382 YVGDAVIGAGVN
+382 YIGDAAIGADVN

-399 IFCNYDGVNKHTTTV
+399 IFCNYDGVNKHTTTL
-414 GDDVFIGSNSV
+414 GDNVFVGSNSV
-425 LVAPVKLET
+425 LVAPVELEN

-442 VVNLAVPSENL
+442 VINRAVPCDNL
-453 AVGRAKQRNIP
+453 AVGRAKQRNVT
-464 GWKRPV
+464 GWKRPA
-470 KNKHG
+470 KK

>member
-49 HLVVGHGADLIRT
+49 HLVVGHGADLIKT
-62 HFIGDDSAAGHTS
+62 HFIGDDSAAGYTS
-75 HEGIQGGVLN
+75 HEGIQGGDLN
-85 FVTQDE
+85 FVIQEE
-91 QLGTGHAVKQAMQS
+91 QLGTGHAVKQVMPS

-156 RIVRDELHQLKAI
+156 RIVRDESHQLKAI
-169 VEERDATEEQK
+169 VEDRDATEEQK
-180 SINEVNSGI
+180 GINEVNSGI

-203 LSNDNAQKE
+203 LSNDNAQEE
-212 YYLTDVVAMAVADG
+212 YYLTDVVSMAVADG
-226 HLVESMTTGDEYEV
+226 HSVESMTTGDEYEV

-299 QVKFGNNVSIGANCI
+299 KLSLAIMYLSARTVS
-314 VKDATLG
+314 
-321 DDVTLLPGTIIDGAV
+321 
-336 IGNAASIGPY
+336 
-346 ARLRPGTVLA
+346 
-356 DSVKIGNFVETKKTV
+356 
-371 MGKGSKANHLA
+371 
-382 YVGDAVIGAGVN
+382 
-394 IGAGT
+394 
-399 IFCNYDGVNKHTTTV
+399 
-414 GDDVFIGSNSV
+414 
-425 LVAPVKLET
+425 
-434 GVFVAAGS
+434 
-442 VVNLAVPSENL
+442 
-453 AVGRAKQRNIP
+453 
-464 GWKRPV
+464 
-470 KNKHG
+470 

>member
-22 KVMHALA
+22 KVMHKIA

-49 HLVVGHGADLIRT
+49 HLVVGHGADVIKR
-62 HFIGDDSAAGHTS
+62 HFLGDDS
-75 HEGIQGGVLN
+75 HEGYVSYEGLKGSELS
-85 FVTQDE
+85 FVSQDN
-91 QLGTGHAVKQAMQS
+91 QLGTGHAVQQAMPN

-118 YGDVPLVSKDSL
+118 YGDVPLVSKDTL
-130 QELIEA
+130 QERIDT
-136 SAMSPLG
+136 SATAPLG
-143 VFTLFTQNPEGLG
+143 VLTLFTQNPEGLG
-156 RIVRDELHQLKAI
+156 RIIRDDSHQLRAI
-169 VEERDATEEQK
+169 VEERDASEEQK
-180 SINEVNSGI
+180 GINEVNSGI
-189 LVASAIELKDWLSR
+189 LVSSAIELKDWLSR
-203 LSNDNAQKE
+203 LSNDNAQGE
-212 YYLTDVVAMAVADG
+212 YYLTDIIAMAVADG
-226 HLVESMTTGDEYEV
+226 HVVESLTTGDEYEV

-292 VNVVIEG
+292 VNVVLEG
-299 QVKFGNNVSIGANCI
+299 QIKLGNNVSIGANCLI
-314 VKDATLG
+314 KDATLG

-336 IGNAASIGPY
+336 IGNAATIGPY

-356 DSVKIGNFVETKKTV
+356 DSVKIGNFVETKKAV
-371 MGKGSKANHLA
+371 MGNGSKANHLA
-382 YVGDAVIGAGVN
+382 YIGDATIGADVN

-399 IFCNYDGVNKHTTTV
+399 IFCNYDGVNKHTTTL
-414 GDDVFIGSNSV
+414 GDNVFVGSNSV
-425 LVAPVKLET
+425 LVAPVELEN

-442 VVNLAVPSENL
+442 VINRAVPSDNL
-453 AVGRAKQRNIP
+453 AVGRAKQRNVT
-464 GWKRPV
+464 GWKRPA
-470 KNKHG
+470 KK

>member
-1 MRLDVVILA
+1 
-10 AGKGTRMNSNLP
+10 MNSNLP
-22 KVMHALA
+22 KVMHKIA

-49 HLVVGHGADLIRT
+49 HLVVGHGADVIKR
-62 HFIGDDSAAGHTS
+62 HFLGDDS
-75 HEGIQGGVLN
+75 HEGYVSYEGLKGSELS
-85 FVTQDE
+85 FVSQDN
-91 QLGTGHAVKQAMQS
+91 QLGTGHAVQQAMPN

-118 YGDVPLVSKDSL
+118 YGDVPLVSKDTL
-130 QELIEA
+130 QELIDT
-136 SAMSPLG
+136 SATAPLG
-143 VFTLFTQNPEGLG
+143 VLTLFTQNPEGLG
-156 RIVRDELHQLKAI
+156 RIIRDDSHQLRAI
-169 VEERDATEEQK
+169 VEERDASEEQK
-180 SINEVNSGI
+180 GINEVNSGI
-189 LVASAIELKDWLSR
+189 LVSSAIELKDWLSR
-203 LSNDNAQKE
+203 LSNDNAQGE
-212 YYLTDVVAMAVADG
+212 YYLTDIIAMAVADG
-226 HLVESMTTGDEYEV
+226 HVVESLTTGDEYEV

-292 VNVVIEG
+292 VNVVLEG
-299 QVKFGNNVSIGANCI
+299 QIKLGNNVSIGANCLI
-314 VKDATLG
+314 KDATLG

-336 IGNAASIGPY
+336 IGNAATIGPY

-356 DSVKIGNFVETKKTV
+356 DSVKIGNFVETKKAV
-371 MGKGSKANHLA
+371 MGNGSKANHLA
-382 YVGDAVIGAGVN
+382 YIGDATIGANVN

-399 IFCNYDGVNKHTTTV
+399 IFCNYDGVNKHTTTL
-414 GDDVFIGSNSV
+414 GDNVFVGSNSV
-425 LVAPVKLET
+425 LVAPVELEN

-442 VVNLAVPSENL
+442 VINRAVPSDNL
-453 AVGRAKQRNIP
+453 AVGRAKQRNVT
-464 GWKRPV
+464 GWKRPA
-470 KNKHG
+470 KK

>member
-22 KVMHALA
+22 KVMHKIA

-49 HLVVGHGADLIRT
+49 HLVVGHGADVIKR
-62 HFIGDDSAAGHTS
+62 HFLGDHST
-75 HEGIQGGVLN
+75 EGYVSYEGLKGSELS
-85 FVTQDE
+85 FVNQNN
-91 QLGTGHAVKQAMQS
+91 QLGTGHAVQQAMPN

-118 YGDVPLVSKDSL
+118 YGDVPLVSKDTL
-130 QELIEA
+130 QELIDT
-136 SAMSPLG
+136 SATAPLG
-143 VFTLFTQNPEGLG
+143 VLTLFTQNPEGLG
-156 RIVRDELHQLKAI
+156 RIIRDDSHQLRAI
-169 VEERDATEEQK
+169 VEERDASEEQK
-180 SINEVNSGI
+180 GINEVNSGI
-189 LVASAIELKDWLSR
+189 LITSAIELKDWLSR
-203 LSNDNAQKE
+203 LSNDNAQGE
-212 YYLTDVVAMAVADG
+212 YYLTDIIAMAVADG
-226 HLVESMTTGDEYEV
+226 HVVESLTTGDEYEV

-292 VNVVIEG
+292 VNVVLEG
-299 QVKFGNNVSIGANCI
+299 QIKLGNNVSIGANCLI
-314 VKDATLG
+314 KDATLG

-336 IGNAASIGPY
+336 IGNAATIGPY

-356 DSVKIGNFVETKKTV
+356 DSVKIGNFVETKKAV
-371 MGKGSKANHLA
+371 MGNGSKANHLA
-382 YVGDAVIGAGVN
+382 YIGDAAIGADVN

-399 IFCNYDGVNKHTTTV
+399 IFCNYDGVNKHTTTL
-414 GDDVFIGSNSV
+414 GDNVFVGSNSV
-425 LVAPVKLET
+425 LVAPVELEN

-442 VVNLAVPSENL
+442 VINRAVPCDNL
-453 AVGRAKQRNIP
+453 AVGRAKQRNVT
-464 GWKRPV
+464 GWKRPA
-470 KNKHG
+470 KK

>member
-1 MRLDVVILA
+1 
-10 AGKGTRMNSNLP
+10 
-22 KVMHALA
+22 MHNIA

-49 HLVVGHGADLIRT
+49 HLVVGHGADVIKR
-62 HFIGDDSAAGHTS
+62 HFLGDDS
-75 HEGIQGGVLN
+75 HEGYVSYEGLKGSELS
-85 FVTQDE
+85 FVSQDN
-91 QLGTGHAVKQAMQS
+91 QLGTGHAVQQAMPN

-118 YGDVPLVSKDSL
+118 YGDVPLVSKDTL
-130 QELIEA
+130 QELIDT
-136 SAMSPLG
+136 SATAPLG
-143 VFTLFTQNPEGLG
+143 VLTLFTQNPEGLG
-156 RIVRDELHQLKAI
+156 RIIRDDSHQLRAI
-169 VEERDATEEQK
+169 VEERDASEEQK
-180 SINEVNSGI
+180 GINEVNSGI
-189 LVASAIELKDWLSR
+189 LVSSAIELKDWLSR
-203 LSNDNAQKE
+203 LSNDNAQGE
-212 YYLTDVVAMAVADG
+212 YYLTDIIAMAVADG
-226 HLVESMTTGDEYEV
+226 HVVESLTTGDEYEV

-292 VNVVIEG
+292 VNVVLEG
-299 QVKFGNNVSIGANCI
+299 QIKLGNNVSIGANCLI
-314 VKDATLG
+314 KDATLG

-336 IGNAASIGPY
+336 IGNAATIGPY

-356 DSVKIGNFVETKKTV
+356 DSVKIGNFVETKKAV
-371 MGKGSKANHLA
+371 MGNGSKANHLA
-382 YVGDAVIGAGVN
+382 YIGDATIGADVN

-399 IFCNYDGVNKHTTTV
+399 IFCNYDGVNKHTTTL
-414 GDDVFIGSNSV
+414 GDNVFVGSNSV
-425 LVAPVKLET
+425 LVAPVELEN

-442 VVNLAVPSENL
+442 VINRAVPSDNL
-453 AVGRAKQRNIP
+453 AVGRAKQRNVT
-464 GWKRPV
+464 GWKRPA
-470 KNKHG
+470 KK

>member
-22 KVMHALA
+22 KVMHKIA

-49 HLVVGHGADLIRT
+49 HLVVGHGADVIKR
-62 HFIGDDSAAGHTS
+62 HFLGDDS
-75 HEGIQGGVLN
+75 HEGYVSYEGLKGSELS
-85 FVTQDE
+85 FVSQDN
-91 QLGTGHAVKQAMQS
+91 QLGTGHAVQQAMPN

-118 YGDVPLVSKDSL
+118 CGDVPLVSKDTL
-130 QELIEA
+130 KELIDT
-136 SAMSPLG
+136 SATAPLG
-143 VFTLFTQNPEGLG
+143 VLTLFTQNPEGLG
-156 RIVRDELHQLKAI
+156 RIIRDDSHQLRAI
-169 VEERDATEEQK
+169 VEERDASEEQK
-180 SINEVNSGI
+180 GINEVNSGI
-189 LVASAIELKDWLSR
+189 LVSSAIELKDWLSR
-203 LSNDNAQKE
+203 LSNDNAQGE
-212 YYLTDVVAMAVADG
+212 YYLTDIIAMAVADG
-226 HLVESMTTGDEYEV
+226 HVVESLTTGDEYEV

-292 VNVVIEG
+292 VNVVLEG
-299 QVKFGNNVSIGANCI
+299 QIKLGNNVSIGANCLI
-314 VKDATLG
+314 KDATLG

-336 IGNAASIGPY
+336 IGNAATIGPY

-356 DSVKIGNFVETKKTV
+356 DSVKIGNFVETKKAV
-371 MGKGSKANHLA
+371 MGNGSKANHLA
-382 YVGDAVIGAGVN
+382 YIGDATIGADVN

-399 IFCNYDGVNKHTTTV
+399 IFCNYDGVNKHTTTL
-414 GDDVFIGSNSV
+414 GDNVFVGSNSV
-425 LVAPVKLET
+425 LVAPVELEN

-442 VVNLAVPSENL
+442 VINRAVPSDNL
-453 AVGRAKQRNIP
+453 AVGRAKQRNVT
-464 GWKRPV
+464 GWKRPA
-470 KNKHG
+470 KK

>member
-22 KVMHALA
+22 KVMHKIA

-49 HLVVGHGADLIRT
+49 HLVVGHGADVIKR
-62 HFIGDDSAAGHTS
+62 HFLGDHST
-75 HEGIQGGVLN
+75 EGYVSYEGLKGSELS
-85 FVTQDE
+85 FVNQDN
-91 QLGTGHAVKQAMQS
+91 QLGTGHAVQQAMPN
-105 IPARSVED
+105 IPERSVED

-118 YGDVPLVSKDSL
+118 YGYVPLVSKDTL
-130 QELIEA
+130 QELIDT
-136 SAMSPLG
+136 SANAPLG
-143 VFTLFTQNPEGLG
+143 VLTLFTQNPEGLG
-156 RIVRDELHQLKAI
+156 RIIRDDLHQLRAI
-169 VEERDATEEQK
+169 VEERDASEEQK
-180 SINEVNSGI
+180 GINEVNSGI
-189 LVASAIELKDWLSR
+189 LITSAIELKDWLSR
-203 LSNDNAQKE
+203 LSNDNAQGE
-212 YYLTDVVAMAVADG
+212 YYLTDIIAMAVADG
-226 HLVESMTTGDEYEV
+226 HVVESLTTGDEYEV

-292 VNVVIEG
+292 VNVVLEG
-299 QVKFGNNVSIGANCI
+299 QIKLGNNVSIGANCLI
-314 VKDATLG
+314 KDATLG

-336 IGNAASIGPY
+336 IGNAATIGPY

-356 DSVKIGNFVETKKTV
+356 DSVKIGNFVETKKAV
-371 MGKGSKANHLA
+371 MGNGSKANHLA
-382 YVGDAVIGAGVN
+382 YIGDAAIGADVN

-399 IFCNYDGVNKHTTTV
+399 IFCNYDGVNKHTTTL
-414 GDDVFIGSNSV
+414 GYNVFVGSNSV
-425 LVAPVKLET
+425 LVAPVELEN

-442 VVNLAVPSENL
+442 VINRAVPCDNL
-453 AVGRAKQRNIP
+453 AVGLAKQRNVT
-464 GWKRPV
+464 GWKRPA
-470 KNKHG
+470 KK

>member
-22 KVMHALA
+22 KVMHKVA

-49 HLVVGHGADLIRT
+49 HLVVGHGAEAIKQ
-62 HFIGDDSAAGHTS
+62 HFLGGDS
-75 HEGIQGGVLN
+75 HEGYVSYEGIKGSDLN
-85 FVTQDE
+85 FVSQE
-91 QLGTGHAVKQAMQS
+91 NQLGTGHAVQQAMPN

-118 YGDVPLVSKDSL
+118 YGDVPLVSKDTL
-130 QELIEA
+130 QELIDTST
-136 SAMSPLG
+136 SAPLA
-143 VFTLFTQNPEGLG
+143 VLTLFTQTPEGLG
-156 RIVRDELHQLKAI
+156 RIIRDEDHQLRAI
-169 VEERDATEEQK
+169 VEERDASEQQRG
-180 SINEVNSGI
+180 INEVNSGI
-189 LVASAIELKDWLSR
+189 LVASAIELKDWLTR
-203 LSNDNAQKE
+203 LSNDNAQGE
-212 YYLTDVVAMAVADG
+212 YYLTDIIAMAVADG
-226 HLVESMTTGDEYEV
+226 HSVESLTTGDEYEV

-292 VNVVIEG
+292 VNVVLEG
-299 QVKFGNNVSIGANCI
+299 QIKLGNNVSIGANCLI
-314 VKDATLG
+314 KDATLG
-321 DDVTLLPGTIIDGAV
+321 DDVTVLPGTIIDGAV
-336 IGNAASIGPY
+336 IGNAATIGPY

-356 DSVKIGNFVETKKTV
+356 DKVKVGNFVETKKTV
-371 MGKGSKANHLA
+371 MGEGSKANHLA
-382 YVGDAVIGAGVN
+382 YIGDAELGAGVN

-399 IFCNYDGVNKHTTTV
+399 IFCNYDGVNKHTTTL
-414 GDDVFIGSNSV
+414 GDDVFVGSNSV
-425 LVAPVKLET
+425 LVAPVELEN

-442 VVNLAVPSENL
+442 VINRAVPSDNL
-453 AVGRAKQRNIP
+453 AVGRAKQRNVA

-470 KNKHG
+470 KK